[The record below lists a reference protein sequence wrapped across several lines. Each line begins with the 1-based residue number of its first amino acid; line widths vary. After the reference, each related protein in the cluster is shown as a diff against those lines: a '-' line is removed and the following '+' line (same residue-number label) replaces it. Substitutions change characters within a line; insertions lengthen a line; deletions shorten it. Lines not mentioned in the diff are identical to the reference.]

1 LRRDDERRRM
11 ATKDAGTHR
20 GRVQDSAR
28 GLPTRATNMT
38 KTAPSARVPGDAW
51 KHDLI
56 VLAVGAN
63 RLCVVDDEDPRFC
76 LKYERPLHE
85 RTPVGVRQALR
96 RRIGQWFPY
105 FSDNHGEL
113 RAYRRL
119 RRRLGNTTD
128 GVLAA
133 CHDIVA
139 TARGPALRCDCV
151 RGADGAPAP
160 SLYRCLF
167 GGNAGEDAHD
177 RDDDRANDRR
187 HEADDLCV
195 AVDRMEAWLLR
206 HRVPLFDLNSGNFAV
221 IEARDADGGVRLDLI
236 CIDLKS
242 LVAGKEILPISRW
255 IPALAR
261 RKVRRRAERLRQRI
275 RDALQNPSSKLGEG

>member
-1 LRRDDERRRM
+1 MNSADELARD
-11 ATKDAGTHR
+11 GT
-20 GRVQDSAR
+20 D
-28 GLPTRATNMT
+28 
-38 KTAPSARVPGDAW
+38 
-51 KHDLI
+51 

-63 RLCVVDDEDPRFC
+63 RVCVIDRENSRFC

-85 RTPVGVRQALR
+85 RTPVGARQALR
-96 RRIGQWFPY
+96 RRVGQWFAY
-105 FSDNHGEL
+105 FGDNHSEL
-113 RAYRRL
+113 RAYRGL
-119 RRRLGNTTD
+119 RQRLGNATD

-139 TARGPALRCDCV
+139 TAHGPALRCDCV
-151 RGADGAPAP
+151 RDADGAPAP

-177 RDDDRANDRR
+177 RHYHRR
-187 HEADDLCV
+187 YGADDLCA

-221 IEARDADGGVRLDLI
+221 IEARDVDGGVRLDLI

-255 IPALAR
+255 IPALAK

-275 RDALQNPSSKLGEG
+275 RDALQSPPSTLDDG